1 MGRRSHQGDLTAA
14 QVGFVSD
21 TWIRHDISEEGAVHT
36 ITLDKAPGNVIDIA
50 LCNQLRPAIDA
61 AAGAEKGKVLVL
73 RGAGRNFSFGASV
86 EEHLPDRAPDMLAA
100 LGGVIRDLIGFP
112 YPTVAGVQGSCLGGG
127 LELVLACGI
136 VIAEDSATLAVPEIR
151 LGVLP
156 PAATALLS
164 ARAAEDVVLTGRSL
178 TAEDSRHAGIVN
190 LIAAEGELDAE
201 ITAFVGEHFV
211 PRSALSLRLATR
223 AVRERRR
230 PEIERRLDEAERLY
244 LEELLPTH
252 DGVEGIKAF
261 MERRHP
267 VWTNA

>member
-1 MGRRSHQGDLTAA
+1 
-14 QVGFVSD
+14 VSE
-21 TWIRHDISEEGAVHT
+21 TWIRHDVSEEGAVHT

-50 LCNQLRPAIDA
+50 LCSQLRPAIDA
-61 AAGAEKGKVLVL
+61 AAGAGEGKVLVL
-73 RGAGRNFSFGASV
+73 RGAGKNFSFGASV

-127 LELVLACGI
+127 LEIVLACGI
-136 VIAEDSATLAVPEIR
+136 VIAEESATLATPEIQ

-164 ARAAEDVVLTGRSL
+164 SRAAEEVILTGRSF
-178 TAEDSRHAGIVN
+178 TVEEARHMGIVN
-190 LIAAEGELDAE
+190 LIAPEGSLDNE
-201 ITAFVGEHFV
+201 IAAFVGKHFV

-223 AVRERRR
+223 ALRDTQR
-230 PEIERRLDEAERLY
+230 PEVERRLDEAERLY

-252 DGVEGIKAF
+252 DGVEGIRAF
-261 MERRHP
+261 MEKRSPLWR
-267 VWTNA
+267 NA